1 MYNRVQMVRSSPD
14 KCLALLGA
22 AMLSAGS
29 LQTPTANGQTPAIQK
44 PAAQKPAE
52 QCIAYREMAGSFQL
66 FNECDFPLSV
76 AWCSDAT
83 PLGGECGRKLGWQ
96 NARVEARGDVPGQF
110 AAGQAINLFACLF
123 PKTVEIILG
132 GSGRCETE
140 ATRDIPAALPIMPAA
155 ALKNPAAVVTA
166 SDYPSSDRNKEG
178 TTKFEMTVGA
188 DGRPVSCAVTTS
200 SGHSDLDSAACRAF
214 LKRARFSPAK
224 DLQGNPIPGRY
235 RGTVTW
241 KAP

>member
-1 MYNRVQMVRSSPD
+1 MYNRPQMDRSFPNRR
-14 KCLALLGA
+14 LAFLGA
-22 AMLSAGS
+22 LMLYAGN
-29 LQTPTANGQTPAIQK
+29 LPIAPATAQT

-52 QCIAYREMAGSFQL
+52 QCIAYREMIGGYRL
-66 FNECDFPLSV
+66 VNECDFPLSV

-83 PLGGECGRKLGWQ
+83 PLGGECERKLGWQ

-110 AAGQAINLFACLF
+110 VAAQAIYLFACRF
-123 PKTVEIILG
+123 PRTVEIIPG
-132 GSGRCETE
+132 GSARCEAE
-140 ATRDIPAALPIMPAA
+140 VVRDTPAALPIMSAA
-155 ALKNPAAVVTA
+155 SLKNPAAVVTA
-166 SDYPSSDRNKEG
+166 SDYPASDYDKQG

-188 DGRPVSCAVTTS
+188 DGRPVSCAVTVS
-200 SGHSDLDSAACRAF
+200 SGFEKLDSAACRAF

-241 KAP
+241 RAP

>member
-1 MYNRVQMVRSSPD
+1 MDRRFPNRR
-14 KCLALLGA
+14 LAFLA
-22 AMLSAGS
+22 AVMLYGGS
-29 LQTPTANGQTPAIQK
+29 LLIAPAIAQTPAI
-44 PAAQKPAE
+44 QKPAE
-52 QCIAYREMAGSFQL
+52 QCIAYREMMGGYRL
-66 FNECDFPLSV
+66 VNECDFPLSV

-83 PLGGECGRKLGWQ
+83 PAGGECGRKLGWQ

-110 AAGQAINLFACLF
+110 VAAQAINLFACRF
-123 PKTVEIILG
+123 PKTVEIMPG
-132 GSGRCETE
+132 GSARCEAE
-140 ATRDIPAALPIMPAA
+140 IVRDTPAVLPIMSAA
-155 ALKNPAAVVTA
+155 SLKNPAAVVTA
-166 SDYPSSDRNKEG
+166 SDYPSSDHNHDG

-188 DGRPVSCAVTTS
+188 DGRPVSCAVTSS
-200 SGHSDLDSAACRAF
+200 SGYSDLDSAACRAF